1 MRLGIARSCERG
13 SVCWLGAT
21 RHRPTVTDVIE
32 SNLAS
37 DFSFR
42 PTSNILNSIFIGTVC
57 EKGTQR
63 TSMRTFFHSWRRRV
77 GCVLLLFAF
86 MYLLG
91 WLRSR
96 MPFPVHKGPST
107 IINEFRVSGLP
118 FSPTQHVV
126 IIPDE
131 LIWIS
136 GTADL
141 HRVSRWHAQEI
152 AKVKLNDLE
161 SWTCRW
167 RAGFAGLSAG
177 SHEALGIRLN
187 WWRVPYWAIVWPLTL
202 LSAYLILWKPR
213 KREPSTKSLVSDE
226 TGCSRVLN

>member
-1 MRLGIARSCERG
+1 
-13 SVCWLGAT
+13 
-21 RHRPTVTDVIE
+21 
-32 SNLAS
+32 
-37 DFSFR
+37 
-42 PTSNILNSIFIGTVC
+42 
-57 EKGTQR
+57 
-63 TSMRTFFHSWRRRV
+63 MRTFFHSWRRRV

-96 MPFPVHKGPST
+96 MPFPATIGPAT
-107 IINEFRVSGLP
+107 TINEFRVSGLP
-118 FSPTQHVV
+118 FSPSQHVV

-136 GTADL
+136 GTEDL

-152 AKVKLNDLE
+152 ASVKLNKQE

-167 RAGFAGLSAG
+167 RVGFAGLSAG
-177 SHEALGIRLN
+177 SHEANGIRLN

-202 LSAYLILWKPR
+202 FSAYLILWKPR
-213 KREPSTKSLVSDE
+213 KREPSPNWWSVPD
-226 TGCSRVLN
+226 